1 MDETC
6 AKLPIELNTPTP
18 QLNFNE
24 YLISEKENTDKYSVK
39 FGIAQNKNS
48 LLFQVFPKDQL
59 ENFCYHADY
68 TFDDFQKLSKGF
80 KMCESIDEILEIMKF
95 LTRKKQELKL
105 IKKTKL

>member
-39 FGIAQNKNS
+39 FGISQNKNS

-68 TFDDFQKLSKGF
+68 ILMISKNY
-80 KMCESIDEILEIMKF
+80 
-95 LTRKKQELKL
+95 LKVS
-105 IKKTKL
+105 KCVNQ